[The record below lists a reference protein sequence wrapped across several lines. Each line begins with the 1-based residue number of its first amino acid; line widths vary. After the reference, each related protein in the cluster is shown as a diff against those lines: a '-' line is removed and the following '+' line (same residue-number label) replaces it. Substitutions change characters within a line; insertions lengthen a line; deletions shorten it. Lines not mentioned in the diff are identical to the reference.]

1 MVSNHLN
8 DEKTCRMGE
17 GNCDA
22 KVMKGIAKV
31 IEKFKDNLT
40 KKEKEYLTRFL
51 YNASNFY
58 ASLKF
63 INLN

>member
-1 MVSNHLN
+1 MVSDHFN
-8 DEKTCRMGE
+8 DEKTYRMVE

-22 KVMKGIAKV
+22 KVMKEIAKV

-40 KKEKEYLTRFL
+40 KKEREYLISFL
-51 YNASNFY
+51 YNTSNFY

>member
-1 MVSNHLN
+1 MVSDHLN

-31 IEKFKDNLT
+31 IEKFKDN
-40 KKEKEYLTRFL
+40 
-51 YNASNFY
+51 
-58 ASLKF
+58 
-63 INLN
+63 

>member
-1 MVSNHLN
+1 MV
-8 DEKTCRMGE
+8 E

-40 KKEKEYLTRFL
+40 KKEREYLISFL
-51 YNASNFY
+51 YNTNNFY